1 MVACPSRPLR
11 VETAEDPSEEG
22 GAGGQDDLV
31 GAHPVRP
38 IVAAQGDV
46 EKLFVLAQFSKT
58 GADVGLEVI
67 PPVDENPG

>member
-1 MVACPSRPLR
+1 MSQVSP
-11 VETAEDPSEEG
+11 EEG

-46 EKLFVLAQFSKT
+46 EKLFVLAQLSKT